1 MSASP
6 VSLAHSV
13 TGHFRFHVS
22 SNSCLA
28 IGILAVGLHPKSLKM
43 AVFGCKKM
51 ALQMPKSKNGH
62 HFCRQLYPKM
72 VDGTLVSDEYH
83 FRLNFGQILKIINFW
98 LFFGRFP
105 LIKPQNKNPM
115 VHSVNFSD
123 KNLIFG
129 IWFPYI
135 KRQLNLI
142 GWVTQNDFFF
152 LRNYLFSTT
161 AISFSYL
168 RYIFTLPFIIVF
180 TQQICQTFPTIHL
193 KVWPSKQSTYSQGI
207 KLRLGHKA

>member
-1 MSASP
+1 MKQVSHPPFLGVVNDKSARIQ
-6 VSLAHSV
+6 
-13 TGHFRFHVS
+13 TDTT
-22 SNSCLA
+22 
-28 IGILAVGLHPKSLKM
+28 
-43 AVFGCKKM
+43 
-51 ALQMPKSKNGH
+51 
-62 HFCRQLYPKM
+62 FCRQLYPKM

>member
-72 VDGTLVSDEYH
+72 VDGTLVSYEYH
-83 FRLNFGQILKIINFW
+83 YWVSFGQILKMAYFRLI
-98 LFFGRFP
+98 FGRFP
-105 LIKPQNKNPM
+105 LIKSQNQNPM
-115 VHSVNFSD
+115 VLSVNFWD
-123 KNLIFG
+123 KTLIFG

-135 KRQLNLI
+135 QRQLDLS
-142 GWVTQNDFFF
+142 GWVTKMNFAFFG
-152 LRNYLFSTT
+152 T
-161 AISFSYL
+161 
-168 RYIFTLPFIIVF
+168 P
-180 TQQICQTFPTIHL
+180 
-193 KVWPSKQSTYSQGI
+193 
-207 KLRLGHKA
+207 